1 MNNGIKQ
8 KLMIVLGWLF
18 VVLGAIGAILPI
30 MPTTIFLIIALGIF
44 SKSSPRFHQMLLNNK
59 WFGHELR
66 QWEETKSISRQSK
79 IKATVMIVLTF
90 GVSLL
95 ILSGRMGLQWMLI
108 AIAAVLLLIIW
119 KIKENSKEK
128 NEEK

>member
-1 MNNGIKQ
+1 MKNGIKQ
-8 KLMIVLGWLF
+8 KLMVVLGWLF

-59 WFGHELR
+59 WFGLELR

-108 AIAAVLLLIIW
+108 AIAAVLLLVIW
-119 KIKENSKEK
+119 RIKES
-128 NEEK
+128 